1 MSIGSDRMYDRYKN
15 IPDVYIGGKKY
26 RLCDVYKYFDVG
38 DSTVRKRYYKQ
49 KLRGWEL
56 VYGKG
61 KVPVEIEQGKGISE
75 WQKTLKSNNQK
86 SEITFGLDDQKA
98 FSTTGIVR
106 ELHFNGGK
114 PYAVVEVGKHNFNI
128 SNRYEIARV
137 GANDDEMQR

>member
-1 MSIGSDRMYDRYKN
+1 MYDRYKN

-38 DSTVRKRYYKQ
+38 DSTVRKILQ
-49 KLRGWEL
+49 AKLRGWEL

-61 KVPVEIEQGKGISE
+61 KVPLKLNKVRDRRMVENVTIEQ
-75 WQKTLKSNNQK
+75 L
-86 SEITFGLDDQKA
+86 EIGDNIWFRRPESY
-98 FSTTGIVR
+98 STTGIVR

-114 PYAVVEVGKHNFNI
+114 PYVVVEVGKHNFNI
-128 SNRYEIARV
+128 SNHYEIARV

>member
-1 MSIGSDRMYDRYKN
+1 MSIGSDHMYDRYKN

-61 KVPVEIEQGKGISE
+61 KVPVEIEQGKGIGE
-75 WQKTLKSNNQK
+75 W
-86 SEITFGLDDQKA
+86 
-98 FSTTGIVR
+98 
-106 ELHFNGGK
+106 
-114 PYAVVEVGKHNFNI
+114 
-128 SNRYEIARV
+128 
-137 GANDDEMQR
+137 